1 MVFDLEMPTMASVA
15 FLLHNYTFFTNSVS
29 PGAKKMPPMHACA
42 ADGACFQVVRRE
54 IFFGRWGVR
63 RTVGRPSFLEE
74 RAFAASAG
82 RVGCKGSVFSVCG
95 VGLSSGAWQWRR
107 PACPRISVCG
117 PTPSFSS
124 SGSSRLSASLL
135 RASRRAPPL
144 WSAPTG
150 RS

>member
-54 IFFGRWGVR
+54 IFFLEVGRPADGRETVFPWKSFAG

-95 VGLSSGAWQWRR
+95 VGLSSGAWQWRQ

-124 SGSSRLSASLL
+124 SGSSRLSASL
-135 RASRRAPPL
+135 
-144 WSAPTG
+144 
-150 RS
+150 